1 MRRKGTNTMHMLTR
15 RTPFFASTDF
25 ADLFGTLAGT
35 VGQAARTAATPS
47 MPIDVHHTERAIV
60 VEAEVPGFA
69 KDDISVEFHEGVLT
83 IAATRAAQP
92 VNAEKPA
99 EQAENGCCG
108 TTSSCCGTASASAT
122 ARRTVLRER
131 STPSSVRRSL
141 AMPDRVSGEGIT
153 AEICDGLLTVTLP
166 FAAKPAPKRISVN

>member
-1 MRRKGTNTMHMLTR
+1 MHMLTR

-25 ADLFGTLAGT
+25 ADLFDTLAGS

-92 VNAEKPA
+92 TNAEKHA
-99 EQAENGCCG
+99 EQPENGCCG
-108 TTSSCCGTASASAT
+108 TASAT
-122 ARRTVLRER
+122 GSARRTVLRER
-131 STPSSVRRSL
+131 STVTGVRRSL

-153 AEICDGLLTVTLP
+153 AEIRDGLLTVTLP

>member
-1 MRRKGTNTMHMLTR
+1 MHMLTR

-25 ADLFGTLAGT
+25 ADLFDTLAGS

-69 KDDISVEFHEGVLT
+69 KEDISVEFHEGVLT
-83 IAATRAAQP
+83 MAATRATQSP
-92 VNAEKPA
+92 SAEKPA
-99 EQAENGCCG
+99 KQAEIGCCG
-108 TTSSCCGTASASAT
+108 STNSCCGGDSAT
-122 ARRTVLRER
+122 DTGRRTVLRER
-131 STPSSVRRSL
+131 SAVTGVRRSL

-153 AEICDGLLTVTLP
+153 AEIRDGLLTVTLP
-166 FAAKPAPKRISVN
+166 FAAKPAPRRISVH